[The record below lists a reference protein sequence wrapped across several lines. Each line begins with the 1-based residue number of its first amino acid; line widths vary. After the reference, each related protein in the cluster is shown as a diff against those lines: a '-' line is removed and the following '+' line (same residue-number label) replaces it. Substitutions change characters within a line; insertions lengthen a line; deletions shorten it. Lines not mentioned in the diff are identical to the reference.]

1 MHKLI
6 SQIHLN
12 PAEHAQSAKK
22 STDARLLV
30 HTYSH
35 VWANLLAW
43 IPVRLKRKL
52 SIFPCALWQ
61 HCCGRR
67 RKRWKTMESTSICQA
82 WYGCEVL
89 TVLRLTFFLASQTQG
104 IWRRGKKRAYLAQP
118 KADWEQIGANRSS
131 LGPSLGV
138 TCSEL
143 RAVGSNLRPTW
154 AQLGSNMGLACV
166 GASGPNTS
174 PMGNWLRTNP
184 TKAQK
189 TLEIAIEM
197 QIFSV
202 SESAKLA
209 RIGPILARLP
219 SKGPCLSQT
228 CAQVALSWAQLE
240 PKLAPT
246 DHVGLSWAQSDL
258 DGFQLEA
265 TPCTWKSTSVPRTWH
280 LWRQLHTKLRP
291 TETQHGEP
299 CFKPS
304 VIDRKKTRKIPV
316 KTGVLKIS
324 AWAGYVAQLYGSY
337 GPQLGPKLLPNR
349 PIGAKVRHL
358 GAKLGRNWSQVGPIW
373 AKVGAVLAEVDP
385 KSGRYGPVLRP
396 CWTETVH
403 LDDFGPIC
411 KMCKLHQITTIPCTF
426 LQSFQKWAEAVPVW
440 QICPVVSLAAKL
452 PRLGTF
458 GAI

>member
-1 MHKLI
+1 M
-6 SQIHLN
+6 
-12 PAEHAQSAKK
+12 
-22 STDARLLV
+22 
-30 HTYSH
+30 
-35 VWANLLAW
+35 
-43 IPVRLKRKL
+43 
-52 SIFPCALWQ
+52 
-61 HCCGRR
+61 
-67 RKRWKTMESTSICQA
+67 
-82 WYGCEVL
+82 
-89 TVLRLTFFLASQTQG
+89 
-104 IWRRGKKRAYLAQP
+104 
-118 KADWEQIGANRSS
+118 
-131 LGPSLGV
+131 
-138 TCSEL
+138 
-143 RAVGSNLRPTW
+143 
-154 AQLGSNMGLACV
+154 
-166 GASGPNTS
+166 
-174 PMGNWLRTNP
+174 
-184 TKAQK
+184 
-189 TLEIAIEM
+189 
-197 QIFSV
+197 

-209 RIGPILARLP
+209 RVGPILARLP
-219 SKGPCLSQT
+219 SKGPRLSQT

-265 TPCTWKSTSVPRTWH
+265 TSCTWKPTSVPTTWH

-358 GAKLGRNWSQVGPIW
+358 GGKLGRNWSQVGPSW
-373 AKVGAVLAEVDP
+373 AKVGAVLGEVDP
-385 KSGRYGPVLRP
+385 KSGRYGPMLRP

-403 LDDFGPIC
+403 LDDLGPIC

-426 LQSFQKWAEAVPVW
+426 LQSFQK
-440 QICPVVSLAAKL
+440 
-452 PRLGTF
+452 
-458 GAI
+458 